1 VIRIAL
7 VGQPNCGK
15 STIFNHLV
23 GYRAHTSNLPGT
35 TVEYL
40 TSHALIGGTAVEV
53 VDLPGAYSL
62 LSLDAAEVETRN
74 YLLSQGVDA
83 VLNVIDASILSRS
96 LELSI
101 QLLELGLP
109 LVICLNMAD
118 EARRKGIRIDAD
130 RLADR
135 LGVPVVEAT
144 AIRGVGVR
152 EAALRALRAAETGIP
167 AQALHYGK
175 DVEDAVAEIEAVL
188 RERGDARPSPP
199 LVREDRDTTA
209 GTRPTRFAALKLL
222 ERDPVGIAGERTEA
236 IVAAIEARRGR
247 SGDSLLAAERHA
259 LAMEIAEDVMVVG
272 RPAFTL
278 RDRIDAVLMHP
289 VLGLVAL
296 AAILFGLFQIV
307 FRVGAY
313 AEGPILGLFDQ
324 ASALLATALPA
335 SGIAFQLVNGL
346 LQGIGGAVG
355 IVIPYLVPFL
365 LGLSI
370 LEDIG
375 YLPRAGYLIDGLMH
389 RVGLHG
395 TSIIPFILGYGCS
408 VPAVMAT
415 RILSSPRDRFVT
427 AMLAVM
433 VPCAARATII
443 YGLVG
448 YFLGPTLAFAVYVI
462 NIVVIALAGRLL
474 VHLFPRVSPGLV
486 LEIPSYKIPSLR
498 VLGAKVWLHLREFL
512 VVAVPI
518 LLAGSIVLALLEHF
532 RIDRYLNLAA
542 RPITWSL
549 GLPLALGIP
558 LVFGVFR
565 KELALVMLFQALG
578 TTAVLDVLS
587 PGQVMTYTLFLLF
600 YVPCIATIAVLKRE
614 LGWARTGFVLAATT
628 AMALGV
634 GLASRGIAAWLG

>member
-1 VIRIAL
+1 MIRVAL

-23 GYRAHTSNLPGT
+23 GYKAHTSNLPGT

-40 TSHALIGGTAVEV
+40 ISQALIGGAAVEV
-53 VDLPGAYSL
+53 VDLPGTYSL
-62 LSLDAAEVETRN
+62 LSLDAAETETRN
-74 YLLSQGVDA
+74 FLLAQGVSA
-83 VLNVIDASILSRS
+83 VLNVVDASLLSRS
-96 LELSI
+96 LELTI

-109 LVICLNMAD
+109 VIVCLNMAD
-118 EARRKGIRIDAD
+118 EARRKGIQIDVD
-130 RLADR
+130 RLGER

-144 AIRGVGVR
+144 AIRGIGVKD
-152 EAALRALRAAETGIP
+152 AAIRVVRAAEAGVP
-167 AQALHYGK
+167 AEPLRYGK
-175 DVEDAVAEIEAVL
+175 DVEEALADLEKAIGDRADAGPRPARFVA
-188 RERGDARPSPP
+188 
-199 LVREDRDTTA
+199 T
-209 GTRPTRFAALKLL
+209 KLL
-222 ERDPVGIAGERTEA
+222 ERDPVAAPDSRTES
-236 IVAAIEARRGR
+236 IVAAIETRRGK

-259 LAMEIAEDVMVVG
+259 LAMEIAEAATAVG
-272 RPAFTL
+272 RPTVTF
-278 RDRIDAVLMHP
+278 RDRIDAFLMHP
-289 VLGLVAL
+289 VFGLVAL

-313 AEGPILGLFDQ
+313 AEGPILALFDQ

-335 SGIAFQLVNGL
+335 SGLAFALVNGL
-346 LQGIGGAVG
+346 IQGVGGAVG

-433 VPCAARATII
+433 VPCAARATVI

-462 NIVVIALAGRLL
+462 NIVVIALTGRLL

-486 LEIPSYKIPSLR
+486 LEIPSYKIPSIR
-498 VLGAKVWLHLREFL
+498 VLGAKLWLRLRDFL
-512 VVAVPI
+512 VVAAPI
-518 LLAGSIVLALLEHF
+518 LLAGSVVLALLEFFH
-532 RIDRYLNLAA
+532 IDRYLNLAA
-542 RPITWSL
+542 LPITWSL
-549 GLPLALGIP
+549 GLPLAVGIP
-558 LVFGVFR
+558 LIFGVFR

-578 TTAVLDVLS
+578 TTAALDVLS
-587 PGQVMTYTLFLLF
+587 PGQMMTYTLFLLF

-614 LGWARTGFVLAATT
+614 LGWPRTGFVLASTT
-628 AMALGV
+628 AIALVV
-634 GLASRGIAAWLG
+634 GLIARGIGAWIG

>member
-1 VIRIAL
+1 
-7 VGQPNCGK
+7 
-15 STIFNHLV
+15 
-23 GYRAHTSNLPGT
+23 
-35 TVEYL
+35 
-40 TSHALIGGTAVEV
+40 
-53 VDLPGAYSL
+53 
-62 LSLDAAEVETRN
+62 
-74 YLLSQGVDA
+74 
-83 VLNVIDASILSRS
+83 
-96 LELSI
+96 
-101 QLLELGLP
+101 
-109 LVICLNMAD
+109 
-118 EARRKGIRIDAD
+118 
-130 RLADR
+130 
-135 LGVPVVEAT
+135 
-144 AIRGVGVR
+144 
-152 EAALRALRAAETGIP
+152 
-167 AQALHYGK
+167 
-175 DVEDAVAEIEAVL
+175 
-188 RERGDARPSPP
+188 
-199 LVREDRDTTA
+199 
-209 GTRPTRFAALKLL
+209 
-222 ERDPVGIAGERTEA
+222 
-236 IVAAIEARRGR
+236 
-247 SGDSLLAAERHA
+247 
-259 LAMEIAEDVMVVG
+259 
-272 RPAFTL
+272 
-278 RDRIDAVLMHP
+278 
-289 VLGLVAL
+289 
-296 AAILFGLFQIV
+296 
-307 FRVGAY
+307 
-313 AEGPILGLFDQ
+313 
-324 ASALLATALPA
+324 
-335 SGIAFQLVNGL
+335 
-346 LQGIGGAVG
+346 
-355 IVIPYLVPFL
+355 
-365 LGLSI
+365 
-370 LEDIG
+370 
-375 YLPRAGYLIDGLMH
+375 
-389 RVGLHG
+389 
-395 TSIIPFILGYGCS
+395 
-408 VPAVMAT
+408 MAT

-518 LLAGSIVLALLEHF
+518 LLAGSIALALLEHF

>member
-1 VIRIAL
+1 VPRRAPRRAAAVIRVAL

-23 GYRAHTSNLPGT
+23 GYKAHTSNLPGT

-40 TSHALIGGTAVEV
+40 ISQALIGGAAVEV
-53 VDLPGAYSL
+53 VDLPGTYSL
-62 LSLDAAEVETRN
+62 LSLDAAETETRN
-74 YLLSQGVDA
+74 FLLAQGVSA
-83 VLNVIDASILSRS
+83 VLNVVDASLLSRS
-96 LELSI
+96 LELTI

-109 LVICLNMAD
+109 VIVCLNMAD
-118 EARRKGIRIDAD
+118 EARRKGIQIDVD
-130 RLADR
+130 RLGER

-144 AIRGVGVR
+144 AIRGIGVKD
-152 EAALRALRAAETGIP
+152 AAIRVVRAAEAGVP
-167 AQALHYGK
+167 AEPLRYGK
-175 DVEDAVAEIEAVL
+175 DVEEALADLEKAIGDRADAGPRPARFVA
-188 RERGDARPSPP
+188 
-199 LVREDRDTTA
+199 T
-209 GTRPTRFAALKLL
+209 KLL
-222 ERDPVGIAGERTEA
+222 ERDPVAAPDSRTES
-236 IVAAIEARRGR
+236 IVAAIETRRGK

-259 LAMEIAEDVMVVG
+259 LAMEIAEAATAVG
-272 RPAFTL
+272 RPTVTF
-278 RDRIDAVLMHP
+278 RDRIDAFLMHP
-289 VLGLVAL
+289 VFGLVAL

-313 AEGPILGLFDQ
+313 AEGPILALFDQ

-335 SGIAFQLVNGL
+335 SGLAFALVNGL
-346 LQGIGGAVG
+346 IQGVGGAVG

-433 VPCAARATII
+433 VPCAARATVI

-462 NIVVIALAGRLL
+462 NIVVIALTGRLL

-486 LEIPSYKIPSLR
+486 LEIPSYKIPSIR
-498 VLGAKVWLHLREFL
+498 VLGAKLWLRLRDFL
-512 VVAVPI
+512 VVAAPI
-518 LLAGSIVLALLEHF
+518 LLAGSVVLALLEFFH
-532 RIDRYLNLAA
+532 IDRYLNLAA
-542 RPITWSL
+542 LPITWSL
-549 GLPLALGIP
+549 GLPLAVGIP
-558 LVFGVFR
+558 LIFGVFR

-578 TTAVLDVLS
+578 TTAALDVLS
-587 PGQVMTYTLFLLF
+587 PGQMMTYTLFLLF

-614 LGWARTGFVLAATT
+614 LGWPRTGFVLASTT
-628 AMALGV
+628 AIALVV
-634 GLASRGIAAWLG
+634 GLIARGIGAWIG

>member
-1 VIRIAL
+1 MIRIAL

-23 GYRAHTSNLPGT
+23 GYKAHTSNLPGT

-40 TSHALIGGTAVEV
+40 ISHALIGGAAVEV
-53 VDLPGAYSL
+53 VDLPGTYSL
-62 LSLDAAEVETRN
+62 LSLDAAETETRN
-74 YLLSQGVDA
+74 FLLTQGVSA
-83 VLNVIDASILSRS
+83 VLNVVDAALLSRS
-96 LELSI
+96 LELTI

-109 LVICLNMAD
+109 LIVCLNMAD
-118 EARRKGIRIDAD
+118 EARRKGIQIDVA
-130 RLADR
+130 RLSER

-144 AIRGVGVR
+144 AIRGVGVKD
-152 EAALRALRAAETGIP
+152 AAIRAVRAAEAGIP
-167 AQALHYGK
+167 AEPLRYGK
-175 DVEDAVAEIEAVL
+175 DVEEALASLAEAI
-188 RERGDARPSPP
+188 GD
-199 LVREDRDTTA
+199 REDA
-209 GTRPTRFAALKLL
+209 GSQPVRFVATKLL
-222 ERDPVGIAGERTEA
+222 ERDPVVAPDSRTES
-236 IVAAIEARRGR
+236 IVAAIETRRGK

-259 LAMEIAEDVMVVG
+259 LAMEIAEAATAVG
-272 RPAFTL
+272 RPTVMF
-278 RDRIDAVLMHP
+278 RDRIDALLMHP
-289 VLGLVAL
+289 VFGLVAL

-307 FRVGAY
+307 FHVGAY
-313 AEGPILGLFDQ
+313 AEGPILALFDQ

-335 SGIAFQLVNGL
+335 SGLAFVLVNGL
-346 LQGIGGAVG
+346 IQGVGGAVG

-433 VPCAARATII
+433 VPCAARATVI

-448 YFLGPTLAFAVYVI
+448 YFLGPTLAFAIYVI

-486 LEIPSYKIPSLR
+486 LEIPSYKIPSIR
-498 VLGAKVWLHLREFL
+498 VLGAKLWLHLRDFL
-512 VVAVPI
+512 LVAAPI
-518 LLAGSIVLALLEHF
+518 LLAGSVVLSLLEFFHVN
-532 RIDRYLNLAA
+532 RYLNLLAL
-542 RPITWSL
+542 PVTWSL
-549 GLPLALGIP
+549 GLPIALGIP
-558 LVFGVFR
+558 LIFGVFR

-578 TTAVLDVLS
+578 TTAALDALS
-587 PGQVMTYTLFLLF
+587 PGQMMTYTLFLLF

-614 LGWARTGFVLAATT
+614 LGGRRTGLVLASTT
-628 AMALGV
+628 AIALVV
-634 GLASRGIAAWLG
+634 GLIARGIGAWIG

>member
-1 VIRIAL
+1 MIRVAL

-23 GYRAHTSNLPGT
+23 GYKAHTSNLPGT

-40 TSHALIGGTAVEV
+40 ISQALIGGAAVEV
-53 VDLPGAYSL
+53 VDLPGTYSL
-62 LSLDAAEVETRN
+62 LSLDAAETETRN
-74 YLLSQGVDA
+74 FLLAQGVSA
-83 VLNVIDASILSRS
+83 VLNVVDASLLSRS
-96 LELSI
+96 LELTI

-109 LVICLNMAD
+109 VIVCLNMAD
-118 EARRKGIRIDAD
+118 EARRKGIQIDVD
-130 RLADR
+130 RLGER

-144 AIRGVGVR
+144 AIRGIGVKD
-152 EAALRALRAAETGIP
+152 AAIRVVRAAEVGVP
-167 AQALHYGK
+167 AEPLRYGK
-175 DVEDAVAEIEAVL
+175 DVEEALADLEKAIGDRADAGPRPARFVA
-188 RERGDARPSPP
+188 
-199 LVREDRDTTA
+199 T
-209 GTRPTRFAALKLL
+209 KLL
-222 ERDPVGIAGERTEA
+222 ERDPVAAPDSRTES
-236 IVAAIEARRGR
+236 IVAAIETRRGK

-259 LAMEIAEDVMVVG
+259 LAMEIAEAATAVG
-272 RPAFTL
+272 RPTVTF
-278 RDRIDAVLMHP
+278 RDRIDAFLMHP
-289 VLGLVAL
+289 VFGLVAL

-313 AEGPILGLFDQ
+313 AEGPILALFDQ

-335 SGIAFQLVNGL
+335 SGLAFALVNGL
-346 LQGIGGAVG
+346 IQGVGGAVG

-433 VPCAARATII
+433 VPCAARATVI

-462 NIVVIALAGRLL
+462 NIVVIALTGRLL

-486 LEIPSYKIPSLR
+486 LEIPSYKIPSIR
-498 VLGAKVWLHLREFL
+498 VLGAKLWLRLRDFL
-512 VVAVPI
+512 VVAAPI
-518 LLAGSIVLALLEHF
+518 LLAGSVVLALLEFFH
-532 RIDRYLNLAA
+532 IDRYLNLAA
-542 RPITWSL
+542 LPITWSL
-549 GLPLALGIP
+549 GLPLAVGIP
-558 LVFGVFR
+558 LIFGVFR

-578 TTAVLDVLS
+578 TTAALDVLS
-587 PGQVMTYTLFLLF
+587 PGQMMTYTLFLLF

-614 LGWARTGFVLAATT
+614 LGWPRTGFVLASTT
-628 AMALGV
+628 AIALVV
-634 GLASRGIAAWLG
+634 GLIARGIGAWIG

>member
-1 VIRIAL
+1 VIRVAL

-23 GYRAHTSNLPGT
+23 GYKAHTSNLPGT

-40 TSHALIGGTAVEV
+40 ISQALIGGAAVEV
-53 VDLPGAYSL
+53 VDLPGTYSL
-62 LSLDAAEVETRN
+62 LSLDAAETETRN
-74 YLLSQGVDA
+74 FLLAQGVSA
-83 VLNVIDASILSRS
+83 VLNVVDASLLSRS
-96 LELSI
+96 LELTI

-109 LVICLNMAD
+109 VIVCLNMAD
-118 EARRKGIRIDAD
+118 EARRKGIQIDVD
-130 RLADR
+130 RLGER

-144 AIRGVGVR
+144 AIRGIGVKD
-152 EAALRALRAAETGIP
+152 AAIRVVRAAEVGVP
-167 AQALHYGK
+167 AEPLRYGK
-175 DVEDAVAEIEAVL
+175 DVEEALADLEKAIGDRADAGPRPARFVA
-188 RERGDARPSPP
+188 
-199 LVREDRDTTA
+199 T
-209 GTRPTRFAALKLL
+209 KLL
-222 ERDPVGIAGERTEA
+222 ERDPVAAPDSRTES
-236 IVAAIEARRGR
+236 IVAAIETRRGK

-259 LAMEIAEDVMVVG
+259 LAMEIAEAATAVG
-272 RPAFTL
+272 RPTVTF
-278 RDRIDAVLMHP
+278 RDRIDAFLMHP
-289 VLGLVAL
+289 VFGLVAL

-313 AEGPILGLFDQ
+313 AEGPILALFDQ

-335 SGIAFQLVNGL
+335 SGLAFALVNGL
-346 LQGIGGAVG
+346 IQGVGGAVG

-433 VPCAARATII
+433 VPCAARATVI

-462 NIVVIALAGRLL
+462 NIVVIALTGRLL

-486 LEIPSYKIPSLR
+486 LEIPSYKIPSIR
-498 VLGAKVWLHLREFL
+498 VLGAKLWLRLRDFL
-512 VVAVPI
+512 VVAAPI
-518 LLAGSIVLALLEHF
+518 LLAGSVVLALLEFFH
-532 RIDRYLNLAA
+532 IDRYLNLAA
-542 RPITWSL
+542 LPITWSL
-549 GLPLALGIP
+549 GLPLAVGIP
-558 LVFGVFR
+558 LIFGVFR

-578 TTAVLDVLS
+578 TTAALDVLS
-587 PGQVMTYTLFLLF
+587 PGQMMTYTLFLLF

-614 LGWARTGFVLAATT
+614 LGWPRTGFVLASTT
-628 AMALGV
+628 AIALVV
-634 GLASRGIAAWLG
+634 GLIARGIGAWIG

>member
-1 VIRIAL
+1 LIRIAL

-23 GYRAHTSNLPGT
+23 GYKAHTSNLPGT

-40 TSHALIGGTAVEV
+40 TSHALIGATAVEI
-53 VDLPGAYSL
+53 VDLPGTYSL
-62 LSLDAAEVETRN
+62 VSLDAAESETRN
-74 YLLSQGVDA
+74 YLLTQGVGA
-83 VLNVIDASILSRS
+83 VLNVIDASLLSRS
-96 LELSI
+96 LELTI
-101 QLLELGLP
+101 QLLELGRP
-109 LVICLNMAD
+109 LVVCLNMAD
-118 EARRKGIRIDAD
+118 EARRKGIRIDVE
-130 RLADR
+130 RLSDR

-144 AIRGVGVR
+144 AVRGVGVK
-152 EAALRALRAAETGIP
+152 EAALRAVRTAEAGVP
-167 AQALHYGK
+167 AEPLSYGK
-175 DVEDAVAEIEAVL
+175 DVEDALTELEAAL
-188 RERGDARPSPP
+188 HERGNDLPQPP
-199 LVREDRDTTA
+199 
-209 GTRPTRFAALKLL
+209 RFVATKLL
-222 ERDPVGIAGERTEA
+222 ERDPVGAADERTDA

-259 LAMEIAEDVMVVG
+259 LAMEIAEATSVVG
-272 RPAFTL
+272 RPTLML
-278 RDRIDAVLMHP
+278 RDRIDAFLMHP
-289 VLGLVAL
+289 VFGLVAL

-313 AEGPILGLFDQ
+313 AEGPILALFDQ
-324 ASALLATALPA
+324 ASALLAAGLPA
-335 SGIAFQLVNGL
+335 SGIAFHLVNGL

-462 NIVVIALAGRLL
+462 NIVVIAVAGRLL
-474 VHLFPRVSPGLV
+474 VYLFPRVSPGLI
-486 LEIPSYKIPSLR
+486 LEIPSYKIPSIR
-498 VLGAKVWLHLREFL
+498 VLGAKLWLHLRDFL
-512 VVAVPI
+512 LVAVPI
-518 LLAGSIVLALLEHF
+518 LLAGSVVLGLLEYS
-532 RIDRYLNLAA
+532 RLDRYLNLAA

-558 LVFGVFR
+558 LVFGIFR

-578 TTAVLDVLS
+578 TTAVLGILS

-614 LGWARTGFVLAATT
+614 LGWARTGTVLGATT
-628 AMALGV
+628 AIALVV
-634 GLASRGIAAWLG
+634 GLVSRGIAAWIG